1 MKNIE
6 LSTIVEL
13 AKLKNDKPE
22 EYAKMLSSIKEIAID
37 IGRLEGEIFEEI
49 EADNDRKK
57 KKARE
62 ELDLRIAEK
71 MKRDKPHEL

>member
-1 MKNIE
+1 MKDIE

-22 EYAKMLSSIKEIAID
+22 EYAKLCSSIKEVLID
-37 IGRLEGEIFEEI
+37 MERLTVEIVEEI
-49 EADNDRKK
+49 DAENDRKK

-62 ELDLRIAEK
+62 ELDVRIAEK
-71 MKRDKPHEL
+71 MKRDKPSK

>member
-1 MKNIE
+1 MNNTE

-22 EYAKMLSSIKEIAID
+22 EYAKILSSIKEIAID
-37 IGRLEGEIFEEI
+37 IGRLETEIIEEI
-49 EADNDRKK
+49 EAEKDRKK

-71 MKRDKPHEL
+71 MKRDKPSK

>member
-1 MKNIE
+1 MKDVE

-22 EYAKMLSSIKEIAID
+22 EYAKVRSSIKEVLID
-37 IGRLEGEIFEEI
+37 MERLAVEIVEEI
-49 EADNDRKK
+49 DAENDRKK

-71 MKRDKPHEL
+71 MQRDKPSK